1 MIQRRGKEERE
12 SEQMGEVKS
21 KQLLW
26 TFVVGGMTQRS
37 QARSLMSAGSPRE
50 EETALL
56 SVSVLLGRVLTS
68 PKGQHG
74 ECCPRGVFPLTGAAE
89 QGESCEE

>member
-1 MIQRRGKEERE
+1 MIQRREKEERE

-37 QARSLMSAGSPRE
+37 QARSLMSAGSPGG

-56 SVSVLLGRVLTS
+56 LVSVLLGRVLTS
-68 PKGQHG
+68 SKGQHG
-74 ECCPRGVFPLTGAAE
+74 EENVVLGVYFL
-89 QGESCEE
+89 